1 MPRPF
6 GWSDQF
12 CIDELMRRY
21 EKLEER
27 LDALEAFEAQR
38 KKSGIRPKKKPT
50 AQGQVAREK
59 PTVQG
64 QLHALSE

>member
-27 LDALEAFEAQR
+27 LDAVEAELAAR
-38 KKSGIRPKKKPT
+38 KKPGRRPKKNPT
-50 AQGQVAREK
+50 AQGLRAIPE
-59 PTVQG
+59 
-64 QLHALSE
+64 

>member
-27 LDALEAFEAQR
+27 LDALEAEVAA
-38 KKSGIRPKKKPT
+38 KKVRGRPRKKPT
-50 AQGQVAREK
+50 AQGMR
-59 PTVQG
+59 
-64 QLHALSE
+64 ALSELNK

>member
-27 LDALEAFEAQR
+27 LDAIEAEAAA
-38 KKSGIRPKKKPT
+38 KKVRGRPRKKPT
-50 AQGQVAREK
+50 AQGMRVLQELNK
-59 PTVQG
+59 
-64 QLHALSE
+64 

>member
-27 LDALEAFEAQR
+27 LDALEAEAAAR
-38 KKSGIRPKKKPT
+38 KKTGTRPRKKPI
-50 AQGQVAREK
+50 AQGMR
-59 PTVQG
+59 
-64 QLHALSE
+64 ALSE

>member
-21 EKLEER
+21 EDIER
-27 LDALEAFEAQR
+27 RIEALESR
-38 KKSGIRPKKKPT
+38 KTLSLKNSGARSPKPT
-50 AQGQVAREK
+50 AQGMRASGDK
-59 PTVQG
+59 K
-64 QLHALSE
+64 